1 MHLAPPSSK
10 RPLCEPFHVDML
22 ELIHLLLDP
31 ESHKDAAIFTCLT
44 IVFYCISHLGEFTVP
59 SIKHFDPTKHITWA
73 HMSHHHDLH
82 GLPVTKFHIPWT
94 KTSPTGEDTQCMP
107 LESITNPIGALKHHF
122 CLNPADPNMHLFA
135 WKHPTS
141 GLRPLSRSEVTKCIT
156 LLMVA
161 HNLLNL
167 KGHSLRIG
175 GMLHYLLCRTPFD
188 VVKTMGRWAGDSFT
202 IYLCHHAMI
211 LAPYLNDTP
220 ALLEHFTRYT
230 MPPVC

>member
-1 MHLAPPSSK
+1 
-10 RPLCEPFHVDML
+10 
-22 ELIHLLLDP
+22 
-31 ESHKDAAIFTCLT
+31 
-44 IVFYCISHLGEFTVP
+44 
-59 SIKHFDPTKHITWA
+59 
-73 HMSHHHDLH
+73 
-82 GLPVTKFHIPWT
+82 
-94 KTSPTGEDTQCMP
+94 
-107 LESITNPIGALKHHF
+107 
-122 CLNPADPNMHLFA
+122 MHLFA